1 MPRLAANLTMLF
13 GDEPVEERF
22 ARAAAAGFPGVEIL
36 FPYPWPRERLAGILD
51 DSGLAI
57 ALINAPPGDWE
68 AGERGLA
75 ALPGREADFRKGFR
89 AALAYAEALSCP
101 TVHVMAGVAPE
112 GSDAEARDAAY
123 VANLA
128 HAADEA
134 DRAGVQVTVEP
145 LNDRDVPGYHLAR
158 VEHARRV
165 IERVGADNL
174 GLQFDFYHA
183 RIMEDDLDRAFREHA
198 DIVRHVQI
206 AGVPERNEPDRGE
219 LDPGHVL
226 RLLEGVGYDGW
237 VGCEYRPR
245 GRFEDGLAWAAPWGL
260 GPSGA

>member
-13 GDEPVEERF
+13 DDEPVGERF

-36 FPYPWPRERLAGILD
+36 FPYAWPREELARLLD

-75 ALPGREADFRKGFR
+75 ALPGREEDFRRGFR
-89 AALAYAEALSCP
+89 AALSYAEALSCP
-101 TVHVMAGVAPE
+101 TVHVMAGIAPE
-112 GSDAEARDAAY
+112 GSGAEARDEAY
-123 VANLA
+123 AANLA
-128 HAADEA
+128 HAAREA
-134 DRAGVQVTVEP
+134 ARAGVQVTIEP
-145 LNDRDVPGYHLAR
+145 LNDRDVPGYHLSRAA
-158 VEHARRV
+158 HARRV

-183 RIMEDDLDRAFREHA
+183 QIMEGDLTRAFRGLA
-198 DIVRHVQI
+198 GLVRHVQI
-206 AGVPERNEPDRGE
+206 AGVPDRHEPDTGE
-219 LDPGHVL
+219 LDCGYLL
-226 RLLEGVGYDGW
+226 RLLEGAGYDGW

-245 GRFEDGLAWAAPWGL
+245 GRFEDGLAWARPWGVRPH
-260 GPSGA
+260 G